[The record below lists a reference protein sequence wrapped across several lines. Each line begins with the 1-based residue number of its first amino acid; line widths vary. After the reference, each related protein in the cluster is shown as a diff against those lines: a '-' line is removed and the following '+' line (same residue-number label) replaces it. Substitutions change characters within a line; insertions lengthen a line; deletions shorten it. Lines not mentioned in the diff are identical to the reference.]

1 MNKYVVNIL
10 RIIALVELTLGLG
23 LFFKELNEYIHLP
36 TEQLIEEQFG
46 GLVTWFKYK
55 ETCYSNLFLYSL
67 MSLTGITCWI
77 NIRLYLGL
85 MHVLF
90 ITLFF
95 VVILNLYLGSS
106 FSFGL
111 STLIATLS
119 FVGLVYLEIKILKS
133 PFMTALKLSKTSKWL
148 FFILGGIS
156 CCLWL
161 FLKV

>member
-90 ITLFF
+90 ITLFCGNIKF
-95 VVILNLYLGSS
+95 VFREFIFFWVKYFNCNVI
-106 FSFGL
+106 FCWACIFGDKN
-111 STLIATLS
+111 I
-119 FVGLVYLEIKILKS
+119 EISIYDR
-133 PFMTALKLSKTSKWL
+133 TET
-148 FFILGGIS
+148 I
-156 CCLWL
+156 
-161 FLKV
+161 